1 MVFFY
6 AKDVYLKD
14 GFFEPQRMI
23 DLLIKEY
30 EKSLSENYKSLYIT
44 GEMT

>member
-1 MVFFY
+1 MVFFD

-30 EKSLSENYKSLYIT
+30 EKAFLKIINLYI
-44 GEMT
+44 